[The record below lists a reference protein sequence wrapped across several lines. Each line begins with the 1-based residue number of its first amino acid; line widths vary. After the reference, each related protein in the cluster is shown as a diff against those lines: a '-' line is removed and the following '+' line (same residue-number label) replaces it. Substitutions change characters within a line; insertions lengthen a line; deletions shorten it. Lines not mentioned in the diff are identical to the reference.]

1 MIQFSPTKKIYP
13 DRLSCIRD
21 LKINTNQFRK
31 LYKMRLLV
39 PVFEAEDTI
48 KQEPNLGKIPY
59 EVREKPDV

>member
-1 MIQFSPTKKIYP
+1 MILFNPTQKIYP

-39 PVFEAEDTI
+39 PVFEPEGDM
-48 KQEPNLGKIPY
+48 KQEPDLGK
-59 EVREKPDV
+59 VRCEIRENPDT